1 MAAVDF
7 CNLYF
12 LKIPLRIRVTHGARA
27 DRTFSDSIVI
37 RVSAHGFQ
45 GYGEAVV
52 RDYVSGPRAEGR
64 ELRREAADTVSR
76 LLEPLQGT
84 DLGWEQTAAYLAGLT
99 CTDRELPFLCAVETA
114 LLDLACRR
122 EGKDAYSLLGREP
135 ARQEISYGGVVPI
148 LQPGEAEKY
157 LGRLVSFGLPDAKVK
172 LIGDPEYNSWILGLC
187 RSTMGAAF
195 DLRVDA
201 NSSWEVRNAQRLFDV
216 CEKHGVR
223 LVEQPFVESGG
234 QAAEQMR
241 AARARGFQI
250 MADEG
255 VISSLDLRRLASEG
269 AYSAVNLR
277 LAKNGGLSRVLQLA
291 EEARANGLSC
301 QLGCMVGET
310 GILSALGRIA
320 ASLLPEALHVE
331 GSYDDQ
337 LLTDNITVRS
347 LGFGQG
353 GKAPVIRG
361 QALGYEV
368 SPQKL
373 ASLSVEQPSCS

>member
-27 DRTFSDSIVI
+27 DRTFSDSIIVRI
-37 RVSAHGFQ
+37 NGHGFH

-52 RDYVSGPRAEGR
+52 RDYVSGPVAKGS
-64 ELRREAADTVSR
+64 ELRREASETVSR
-76 LLEPLQGT
+76 LLAPFEGK
-84 DLGWEQTAAYLAGLT
+84 DFGWEETAASLAGLS
-99 CTDRELPFLCAVETA
+99 CSDRELPFLCAVETA
-114 LLDLACRR
+114 LLDLSCRR
-122 EGKDAYSLLGREP
+122 EGRDVYSILGREP
-135 ARQEISYGGVVPI
+135 ARTEISYGGVVPI

-157 LGRLVSFGLPDAKVK
+157 LRFLAGFGLPDAKVK
-172 LIGDPEYNSWILGLC
+172 LSGDPEYNSWILGLC
-187 RSTMGAAF
+187 RSTLGAAF

-201 NSSWEVRNAQRLFDV
+201 NSSWGVHDARKLFDV
-216 CEKHGVR
+216 CERHGVR
-223 LVEQPFVESGG
+223 LIEQPFPASGG
-234 QAAEQMR
+234 QAAEEMR

-255 VISSLDLRRLASEG
+255 ILSSQDLRRLASEG

-277 LAKNGGLSRVLQLA
+277 LSKNGGLTRVLLLA

-337 LLTDNITVRS
+337 LLTDNITVKS
-347 LGFGQG
+347 LGFGPG
-353 GKAPVIRG
+353 GKAPVLRG

-368 SPQKL
+368 SPEKL
-373 ASLSVEQPSCS
+373 AALSVEQASCS

>member
-12 LKIPLRIRVTHGARA
+12 LKIPLRFRVTHGARA
-27 DRTFSDSIVI
+27 DRTFSDSIIVRI
-37 RVSAHGFQ
+37 SAGGFH

-52 RDYVSGPRAEGR
+52 RDYVSGPVAEGS
-64 ELRREAADTVSR
+64 ELRREASETISR
-76 LLEPLQGT
+76 FIAPLQGK
-84 DLGWEQTAAYLAGLT
+84 DLGWEETAASLAGLS
-99 CTDRELPFLCAVETA
+99 CTARELPFLCAAETA
-114 LLDLACRR
+114 VLDLLCRR
-122 EGKDAYSLLGREP
+122 EGKDAYLLLGREP
-135 ARQEISYGGVVPI
+135 ARKEISYGGVVPI

-157 LGRLVSFGLPDAKVK
+157 LRFLASFELPDAKVK
-172 LIGDPEYNSWILGLC
+172 LSGDPEYNAWILGLC
-187 RSTMGAAF
+187 RSTLGPAF

-201 NSSWEVRNAQRLFDV
+201 NSSWGIRDARKLFDV
-216 CEKHGVR
+216 CEKHEVR
-223 LVEQPFVESGG
+223 LIEQPFGDSGG
-234 QAAEQMR
+234 QAFDEMR

-255 VISSLDLRRLASEG
+255 VISSQDLRRLASEG

-277 LAKNGGLSRVLQLA
+277 LSKNGGLTRVLLLA
-291 EEARANGLSC
+291 QEARANGLSC

-320 ASLLPEALHVE
+320 ASLLPEMLHVE

-337 LLTDNITVRS
+337 LLTDNITRKS
-347 LGFGQG
+347 LGFGPG
-353 GKAPVIRG
+353 GRAPVLRG

-368 SPQKL
+368 SPEKL
-373 ASLSVEQPSCS
+373 AALSVEEASCL